1 MRQRVFVYSAL
12 LVTATLGCR
21 KKTNEVGNVG
31 DTTTISRPAPAP
43 APAAAET
50 ATGARDFGF
59 DQRQEFVQSIRQEL
73 AGIDQ
78 QIKELAAQAKSKGG
92 AVSDRALANIR
103 KSRQAVEKNL
113 KRVDAATASNWQ
125 GVKEGVGRAVE
136 NLSGA
141 IEEAQPK

>member
-43 APAAAET
+43 APAAADT

-73 AGIDQ
+73 TGIDQ

-113 KRVDAATASNWQ
+113 KRVDAATAANWQ